1 MSNTNNNIS
10 NPLNGCEVN
19 RIPKIQF
26 KETPKDKNASD
37 YLEVKYPSGKKMVY
51 SGYNVI
57 DEPII
62 KEEGSMTRAQFEEL
76 HGQLSA
82 KSEQRISDMLVAQ
95 TRQVIEIVRQSEQR
109 VSDMLTTKF
118 DQIEQKRLADKEEAE
133 QKRLADK
140 AEAEEKR
147 LADKAEMNQKFNEFK
162 SEIKQEIND
171 FKVEVNQ
178 KFDNFK
184 VEIRTEMN
192 EFKSEI
198 RTEMYQK
205 FDLVF
210 VTMENNQAQ
219 TNDRLDRIEQDIK
232 MLKSF
237 HEEDIKKYIEEKD
250 MDNKESKK

>member
-26 KETPKDKNASD
+26 KETPRDKNASD
-37 YLEVKYPSGKKMVY
+37 YLEVKYSSGKKMVY

-57 DEPII
+57 DEPTI
-62 KEEGSMTRAQFEEL
+62 KEEGSMTRSQFEKL
-76 HGQLSA
+76 YSQLST
-82 KSEQRISDMLVAQ
+82 KTEQRISDMLVSQ
-95 TRQVIEIVRQSEQR
+95 TKQMLEIKSEIKQEINEFK
-109 VSDMLTTKF
+109 S
-118 DQIEQKRLADKEEAE
+118 
-133 QKRLADK
+133 
-140 AEAEEKR
+140 
-147 LADKAEMNQKFNEFK
+147 EMNQKFNEFTT
-162 SEIKQEIND
+162 EI
-171 FKVEVNQ
+171 NQ

-192 EFKSEI
+192 
-198 RTEMYQK
+198 QK

-210 VTMENNQAQ
+210 ATMESNQAQ

-237 HEEDIKKYIEEKD
+237 HEEDIKKYKE
-250 MDNKESKK
+250 NKSNSN

>member
-1 MSNTNNNIS
+1 MNNTNNNIS

-26 KETPKDKNASD
+26 KETPRDKNASD

-57 DEPII
+57 DKPTI
-62 KEEGSMTRAQFEEL
+62 KDEGSMTRAEFEEL
-76 HGQLSA
+76 HEQLSA
-82 KSEQRISDMLVAQ
+82 KSEQRISEMLSVQ
-95 TRQVIEIVRQSEQR
+95 TRQVIEIVKKSEQR

-140 AEAEEKR
+140 AE
-147 LADKAEMNQKFNEFK
+147 
-162 SEIKQEIND
+162 I
-171 FKVEVNQ
+171 NQ
-178 KFDNFK
+178 KFDEFL
-184 VEIRTEMN
+184 EIYNKDKEEN
-192 EFKSEI
+192 NK
-198 RTEMYQK
+198 K
-205 FDLVF
+205 FELVF

-237 HEEDIKKYIEEKD
+237 HEEDIKKYNEEKAF
-250 MDNKESKK
+250 

>member
-57 DEPII
+57 DKPTI
-62 KEEGSMTRAQFEEL
+62 KDEGSMTRAEFEEL
-76 HGQLSA
+76 HEQLSA
-82 KSEQRISDMLVAQ
+82 KSEQRISEMLSVQ
-95 TRQVIEIVRQSEQR
+95 TRQVIEIVKKSEQR

-140 AEAEEKR
+140 AEAEQKR
-147 LADKAEMNQKFNEFK
+147 LADKAE
-162 SEIKQEIND
+162 I
-171 FKVEVNQ
+171 NQ
-178 KFDNFK
+178 KFDEFL
-184 VEIRTEMN
+184 EIYNKDKEEN
-192 EFKSEI
+192 NK
-198 RTEMYQK
+198 K
-205 FDLVF
+205 FELVF

-237 HEEDIKKYIEEKD
+237 HEEDIKKYNEEKAF
-250 MDNKESKK
+250 

>member
-62 KEEGSMTRAQFEEL
+62 KEEGSMTRSQFEEL
-76 HGQLSA
+76 YSQLSA
-82 KSEQRISDMLVAQ
+82 KSEERISDMLTIQ
-95 TRQVIEIVRQSEQR
+95 TKQVTKLIYESEERQIARNKVIEEK
-109 VSDMLTTKF
+109 L
-118 DQIEQKRLADKEEAE
+118 LATKEELKQE
-133 QKRLADK
+133 INSFKSQV
-140 AEAEEKR
+140 
-147 LADKAEMNQKFNEFK
+147 NQKFNEFTT
-162 SEIKQEIND
+162 EIKQMKQDISDFKVEVRQEIND
-171 FKVEVNQ
+171 FKIEMNQ

-184 VEIRTEMN
+184 VEIRTEIN
-192 EFKSEI
+192 EFKGEVN
-198 RTEMYQK
+198 QK

-219 TNDRLDRIEQDIK
+219 TNDRLDRIEEDIK

-237 HEEDIKKYIEEKD
+237 HEEDIIKYNEERDKDDKTKDESSFKK
-250 MDNKESKK
+250 

>member
-1 MSNTNNNIS
+1 MNNTNNNIS

-76 HGQLSA
+76 YSQLST
-82 KSEQRISDMLVAQ
+82 KTEQRISDMLVAQ
-95 TRQVIEIVRQSEQR
+95 TKQVVEIVRQSEQR
-109 VSDMLTTKF
+109 VNNLVNSKINQVMEVIN
-118 DQIEQKRLADKEEAE
+118 QNEQN
-133 QKRLADK
+133 RLADK
-140 AEAEEKR
+140 AEI
-147 LADKAEMNQKFNEFK
+147 NQKFDEFK

-171 FKVEVNQ
+171 FKVKVNQ

-198 RTEMYQK
+198 RTEINQK

-219 TNDRLDRIEQDIK
+219 TNDRLDRIEEDIK

-237 HEEDIKKYIEEKD
+237 HEEDIIKYNEEK
-250 MDNKESKK
+250 NKGDKNSKK

>member
-37 YLEVKYPSGKKMVY
+37 YLEVKYSSGKKMVY

-57 DEPII
+57 DEPTI
-62 KEEGSMTRAQFEEL
+62 KEEGSMTRSQFEKL
-76 HGQLSA
+76 YSQLST
-82 KSEQRISDMLVAQ
+82 KTEQRISDMLVSQ
-95 TRQVIEIVRQSEQR
+95 TKQMLEIKSEIKQEINEFK
-109 VSDMLTTKF
+109 S
-118 DQIEQKRLADKEEAE
+118 
-133 QKRLADK
+133 
-140 AEAEEKR
+140 
-147 LADKAEMNQKFNEFK
+147 EMNQKFNEFTT
-162 SEIKQEIND
+162 EI
-171 FKVEVNQ
+171 NQ

-192 EFKSEI
+192 
-198 RTEMYQK
+198 QK

-210 VTMENNQAQ
+210 ATMESNQAQ

-237 HEEDIKKYIEEKD
+237 HEEDIKKYKE
-250 MDNKESKK
+250 NKSNSN

>member
-118 DQIEQKRLADKEEAE
+118 DQIEQKRLADKAE
-133 QKRLADK
+133 IKAEIKREINELRNEMIEMHKKDK
-140 AEAEEKR
+140 EEAEEKR
-147 LADKAEMNQKFNEFK
+147 LADKAEMNQKF
-162 SEIKQEIND
+162 
-171 FKVEVNQ
+171 
-178 KFDNFK
+178 
-184 VEIRTEMN
+184 
-192 EFKSEI
+192 
-198 RTEMYQK
+198 
-205 FDLVF
+205 DLVF
-210 VTMENNQAQ
+210 VTMESNQAQ
-219 TNDRLDRIEQDIK
+219 TNTRLDRIEEDIK

-237 HEEDIKKYIEEKD
+237 HEEDIKKY
-250 MDNKESKK
+250 NKQKFK